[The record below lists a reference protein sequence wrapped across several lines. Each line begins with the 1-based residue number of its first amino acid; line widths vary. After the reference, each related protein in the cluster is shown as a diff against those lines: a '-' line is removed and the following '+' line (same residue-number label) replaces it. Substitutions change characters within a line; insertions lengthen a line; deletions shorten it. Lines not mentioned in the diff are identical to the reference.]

1 MSDPG
6 NAPRFSWLTFRNPG
20 RGGSGR
26 HSSTLGAAMTIRV
39 PPARAARLLFPA
51 CLLALVPALV
61 LSLAPAGALAAP
73 ATGIPPIDAQTSL
86 LVVSPHPDDE
96 TLCCAGVIR
105 RVVAA
110 GGRASI
116 VWLTSGDGSELEM
129 LFIEREL
136 RIHPEKM
143 RELAGKRMHE
153 ARAAA
158 AILGVPPARQF
169 FLGYPDGGLLTL
181 ITDHFTTPYY
191 SKFTGAVR
199 VPYSD
204 TIDDGHPYTGESIER
219 DFARVLDRVRPTLVL
234 VPSPQD
240 AHPDHRAAGILT
252 LQVLSR
258 RHQLSA
264 ARFWIV
270 HGGRDWP
277 RPRGLRMKL
286 PLAAPPR
293 GRGLGLAAFD
303 LDALEEADK
312 LEAVR
317 QYQTQMSV
325 MSSFLLS
332 FVRTN
337 ELYSSLPV
345 PQGIVPVRAGR
356 R

>member
-1 MSDPG
+1 M
-6 NAPRFSWLTFRNPG
+6 
-20 RGGSGR
+20 
-26 HSSTLGAAMTIRV
+26 
-39 PPARAARLLFPA
+39 
-51 CLLALVPALV
+51 
-61 LSLAPAGALAAP
+61 
-73 ATGIPPIDAQTSL
+73 PPIDSHTSL

-96 TLCCAGVIR
+96 TLCCAGLIR

-110 GGRASI
+110 GGRASV
-116 VWLTSGDGSELEM
+116 VWLTSGDGSELDM
-129 LFIEREL
+129 VLIERAL

-143 RELAGKRMHE
+143 RELADKRMRE

-158 AILGVPPARQF
+158 AILGVPPRRQF

-181 ITDHFTTPYY
+181 ITDHFTTPYI
-191 SKFTGAVR
+191 SKFTGAVS
-199 VPYSD
+199 VPYAD
-204 TIDDGHPYTGESIER
+204 TITAGHPYTGESLER
-219 DFARVLDRVRPTLVL
+219 DFARVLDRSRATIVL
-234 VPSPQD
+234 APSPQD
-240 AHPDHRAAGILT
+240 APADHRAAGILT

-258 RHQLSA
+258 RRQLAA

-286 PLAAPPR
+286 PLAQPPR
-293 GRGLGLAAFD
+293 GRGLGLTAFA
-303 LDALEEADK
+303 LDPLEEADK

-317 QYQTQMSV
+317 QYHTQMSV

-345 PQGIVPVRAGR
+345 APAVAAHGGDRH
-356 R
+356 

>member
-1 MSDPG
+1 
-6 NAPRFSWLTFRNPG
+6 
-20 RGGSGR
+20 
-26 HSSTLGAAMTIRV
+26 MTIRV
-39 PPARAARLLFPA
+39 PAVLLGLMLASSLPPARA
-51 CLLALVPALV
+51 CGT
-61 LSLAPAGALAAP
+61 S
-73 ATGIPPIDAQTSL
+73 ATAIPTITSQTSL

-116 VWLTSGDGSELEM
+116 VWLTSGDGSELD
-129 LFIEREL
+129 LVVIERTL
-136 RIHPEKM
+136 RIRPDKM
-143 RELAGKRMHE
+143 RDLAARRMRE

-158 AILGVPPARQF
+158 TVLGVPSERQF

-181 ITDHFTTPYY
+181 ITDDFTIPYY
-191 SKFTGAVR
+191 SKFNGAVR
-199 VPYSD
+199 VPYAD
-204 TIDDGHPYTGESIER
+204 TFAAGHPYTGDSLER

-234 VPSPQD
+234 APSPRD
-240 AHPDHRAAGILT
+240 AHADHRAAGVLV
-252 LQVLSR
+252 LQVLSL
-258 RHQLSA
+258 RHQLGA

-270 HGGRDWP
+270 HGGAGWP
-277 RPRGLRMKL
+277 SPRGLGMKR
-286 PLAAPPR
+286 PLLTPPR
-293 GRGLGLAAFD
+293 GRALGLTAFD
-303 LDALEEADK
+303 LTPSEEADK

-345 PQGIVPVRAGR
+345 PLAVAPNAPSH
-356 R
+356 

>member
-1 MSDPG
+1 MI
-6 NAPRFSWLTFRNPG
+6 
-20 RGGSGR
+20 
-26 HSSTLGAAMTIRV
+26 IRI
-39 PPARAARLLFPA
+39 PARPA
-51 CLLALVPALV
+51 VVWLALSMALCLRPV
-61 LSLAPAGALAAP
+61 AAFAAP
-73 ATGIPPIDAQTSL
+73 APGIPRIDSQTSL

-110 GGRASI
+110 GGHASV
-116 VWLTSGDGSELEM
+116 VWLTSGDASELDL
-129 LFIEREL
+129 LFIERTL
-136 RIHPEKM
+136 RLQPDKM
-143 RELAGKRMHE
+143 RDLARKRTRE

-158 AILGVPPARQF
+158 SILGVPSTRQF

-191 SKFTGAVR
+191 SRFNGSVS
-199 VPYSD
+199 VPYAD
-204 TIDDGHPYTGESIER
+204 TFAAGHPYTGESLER
-219 DFARVLDRVRPTLVL
+219 DFIRVLNRVHPTLVL
-234 VPSPQD
+234 APSPLD

-252 LQVLSR
+252 MQVLSR
-258 RHQLSA
+258 RHALNT

-277 RPRGLRMKL
+277 HPRGLHAKL

-293 GRGLGLAAFD
+293 GRGLGLTAFD
-303 LDALEEADK
+303 LEPLEEADK

-317 QYQTQMSV
+317 QYHTQMSV

-332 FVRTN
+332 FVRAN

-345 PQGIVPVRAGR
+345 PQAVAPAPPR
-356 R
+356 RH

>member
-1 MSDPG
+1 
-6 NAPRFSWLTFRNPG
+6 
-20 RGGSGR
+20 
-26 HSSTLGAAMTIRV
+26 
-39 PPARAARLLFPA
+39 LF
-51 CLLALVPALV
+51 
-61 LSLAPAGALAAP
+61 LAPAAASAAP
-73 ATGIPPIDAQTSL
+73 VTVIPPINAQTSL

-110 GGRASI
+110 GGQVSI
-116 VWLTSGDGSELEM
+116 VWLTSGDGSELDM
-129 LFIEREL
+129 FLIERAL

-143 RELAGKRMHE
+143 RDLAAKRMRE

-158 AILGVPPARQF
+158 GILGVPPGRRF

-191 SKFTGAVR
+191 SKFNGAVS
-199 VPYSD
+199 VPYPD
-204 TIDDGHPYTGESIER
+204 TIADGHPYTGESLER

-234 VPSPQD
+234 APSPQD
-240 AHPDHRAAGILT
+240 AHPDHRAAGIMT

-258 RHQLSA
+258 RHDLSA

-270 HGGRDWP
+270 HGGRAWP
-277 RPRGLRMKL
+277 RPSGLRLKL
-286 PLAAPPR
+286 PLTEPPR

-303 LDALEEADK
+303 LDASEEGAK
-312 LEAVR
+312 LQAVR

-332 FVRTN
+332 FVRTD
-337 ELYSSLPV
+337 ELYSFQPV
-345 PQGIVPVRAGR
+345 PERIAPSDASRH
-356 R
+356 

>member
-1 MSDPG
+1 
-6 NAPRFSWLTFRNPG
+6 
-20 RGGSGR
+20 
-26 HSSTLGAAMTIRV
+26 MTIRV
-39 PPARAARLLFPA
+39 PPALLLWGLRLALCA
-51 CLLALVPALV
+51 ALVPAGASGQPA
-61 LSLAPAGALAAP
+61 SL
-73 ATGIPPIDAQTSL
+73 IPPLDSHTSL

-96 TLCCAGVIR
+96 TLCCAGLIR

-110 GGRASI
+110 GGRVSI
-116 VWLTSGDGSELEM
+116 VWLTSGDGSELDM
-129 LFIEREL
+129 VLIERAL
-136 RIHPEKM
+136 RVHPEKM
-143 RELAGKRMHE
+143 RDLAGKRMRE

-158 AILGVPPARQF
+158 TLLGVPPGRQF

-191 SKFTGAVR
+191 SKFSGAER
-199 VPYSD
+199 VPYAD
-204 TIDDGHPYTGESIER
+204 TIAAGHPYTGESLER
-219 DFARVLDRVRPTLVL
+219 DFARVLDRARPTIVL
-234 VPSPQD
+234 APSPQD
-240 AHPDHRAAGILT
+240 AHADHRAAGILT

-258 RHQLSA
+258 RRQLAA

-286 PLAAPPR
+286 PLTQPPR
-293 GRGLGLAAFD
+293 GRGLGLTAFA
-303 LDALEEADK
+303 LDPLEEADK

-317 QYQTQMSV
+317 QYHTQMSV

-345 PQGIVPVRAGR
+345 APPVAHGGGPR
-356 R
+356 